1 MGTVLDSDAVGLRWG
16 LRTDISNMVPGTAAT
31 ACLRPH
37 SGDHG
42 CKAKSLCPRSHVIL
56 IFCIFPSSS
65 PSPPFLS
72 VHPHQLRDPGISSEP
87 NRPGFVLWPLC
98 ITSKGQS
105 QSGFAEEE
113 RPTFFWFSFSGHH
126 SGCRYNESSGSQ
138 IP

>member
-1 MGTVLDSDAVGLRWG
+1 MVGTVLDSDAVGLWWG
-16 LRTDISNMVPGTAAT
+16 LRTDISNMVPGTAAA

-42 CKAKSLCPRSHVIL
+42 CTAKSLCPKSHVIL

-65 PSPPFLS
+65 PSPPCPS
-72 VHPHQLRDPGISSEP
+72 VHPHQLRDTGISLER
-87 NRPGFVLWPLC
+87 NRPGFVLC
-98 ITSKGQS
+98 ITNKGQL

-126 SGCRYNESSGSQ
+126 SGCRYSESAGSQ